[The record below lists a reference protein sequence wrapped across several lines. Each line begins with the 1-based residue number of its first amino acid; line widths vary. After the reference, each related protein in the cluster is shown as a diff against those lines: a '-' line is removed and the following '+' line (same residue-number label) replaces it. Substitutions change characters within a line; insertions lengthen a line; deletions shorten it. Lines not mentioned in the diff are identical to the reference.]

1 MSEMLHWSIALDKW
15 DKKTNFTWDSLQL
28 AALMAILQELKKLNA
43 TMQCPNTQRIPRY
56 LARIAANTSKKRR
69 KK

>member
-1 MSEMLHWSIALDKW
+1 MSETLHWRKALEKW
-15 DKKTNFTWDSLQL
+15 NGAVPFQWEHLHL
-28 AALMAILQELKKLNA
+28 AVQMAILDELKKLNA